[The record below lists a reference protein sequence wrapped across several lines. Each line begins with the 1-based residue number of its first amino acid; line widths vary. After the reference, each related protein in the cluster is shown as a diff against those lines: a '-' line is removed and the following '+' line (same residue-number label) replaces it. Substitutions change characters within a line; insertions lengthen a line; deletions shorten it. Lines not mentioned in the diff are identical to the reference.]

1 MSCDC
6 SRLGVCHASTP
17 TSIINN
23 SSSENGL
30 CQLCPEGA
38 AGREGDRGGVSEDRR
53 PGMCLWEQVMR
64 APPSDCISSKLS
76 RRPEIV
82 SQQRGDCWLLVLCD
96 FSANF

>member
-1 MSCDC
+1 MYCVCSRLGQISSDC

-38 AGREGDRGGVSEDRR
+38 AGREGDRGGASEDQR
-53 PGMCLWEQVMR
+53 
-64 APPSDCISSKLS
+64 LS
-76 RRPEIV
+76 TAWSV
-82 SQQRGDCWLLVLCD
+82 FVGAGDAG
-96 FSANF
+96 SPI